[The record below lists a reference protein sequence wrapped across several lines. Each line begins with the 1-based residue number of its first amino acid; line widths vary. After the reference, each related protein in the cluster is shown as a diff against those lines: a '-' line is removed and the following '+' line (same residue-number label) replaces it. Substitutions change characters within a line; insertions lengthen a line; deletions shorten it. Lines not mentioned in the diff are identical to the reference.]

1 MLLDFRREAS
11 KAGSVGK
18 FRRRLC
24 IGLTCAFSVLAVPEL
39 RANDLPTVN
48 LGLTSFLDGAPPSGP
63 GWYAAQYFQY
73 YTANRLTDSQGNRLA
88 LPKQDV
94 SIFAGITQ
102 FMYLS
107 PAKLGPGAFGVSL
120 LVPYVLGADADDGL
134 GGAALRAER
143 GMADIVIGPFYQF
156 DPIMGA
162 NGPRFVA
169 RIEAQFI
176 APTGHYD
183 RAAAVNP
190 GANFWSFNPYIA
202 GTFFITPKWTV
213 SARLHYL
220 WNDTN
225 TDPALSHGIGTVNTR
240 AGQAVHANFATEYAV
255 TEKLRVGLNGYWLQQ
270 TTNTRVN
277 GLSQPGS
284 KERVWALG
292 PGAVYG
298 FDKNNFLF
306 VNGYHEFAARNR
318 PEGQRYV
325 LRYVHHFE

>member
-1 MLLDFRREAS
+1 MILDVRREA
-11 KAGSVGK
+11 KQIGSTGNP
-18 FRRRLC
+18 RHRLFV
-24 IGLTCAFSVLAVPEL
+24 GLTCAFSVLAATEL
-39 RANDLPTVN
+39 RAYDLPTVN

-73 YTANRLTDSQGNRLA
+73 YTASRLADSQGNRLG
-88 LPKQDV
+88 LPKQDLSV
-94 SIFAGITQ
+94 FAGLTQ
-102 FMYLS
+102 FLYLS
-107 PAKLGPGAFGVSL
+107 PARLGPGSFGISL
-120 LVPYVLGADADDGL
+120 LVPYVLGADVDDGL

-143 GMADIVIGPFYQF
+143 GLADIVIGPFYQF
-156 DPIMGA
+156 DPVMGP
-162 NGPRFVA
+162 NGPRFIA
-169 RIEAQFI
+169 RIEASVI

-183 RAAAVNP
+183 RSAAVNP
-190 GANFWSFNPYIA
+190 GANFWSFNPHIA
-202 GTFFITPKWTV
+202 GTFFITPKWTL

-220 WNDTN
+220 WNATN
-225 TDPALSHGIGTVNTR
+225 NDPALSHGPGVFKTR

-255 TEKLRVGLNGYWLQQ
+255 MDKLRIGLNGYWLQQ

-277 GLSQPGS
+277 GLSQSGS